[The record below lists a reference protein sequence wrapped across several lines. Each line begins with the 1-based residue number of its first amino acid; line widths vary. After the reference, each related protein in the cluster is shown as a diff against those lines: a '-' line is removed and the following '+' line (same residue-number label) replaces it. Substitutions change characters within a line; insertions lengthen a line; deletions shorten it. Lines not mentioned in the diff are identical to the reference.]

1 MTALVSFERVFE
13 VLDLKPLVADRPG
26 ARELPPGP
34 LGVELDDVTFRYPGA
49 DEVSLASLEQVAVP
63 DRAAGSE
70 VLHGVS
76 LRVEPGQLLALVG
89 PSGAGKTTIT
99 ALVARLYDVS
109 GGAVRVGGVDV
120 RDLTQESLHSRV
132 GVVTQE
138 AHLFHDTVRSNLAYA
153 KPDATEAEMVRALRD
168 AQIWDLVAGLPEG
181 LDTVVGDRGHRLS
194 GGEKQRIALARLL
207 LKAPG
212 VVVLDEATAHLD
224 SESELAVQKSPGR
237 RPRGPDRHR
246 DRPPAVDRASGRR
259 HRRRRGRAR
268 RGAGPARRAAGARW
282 AVRRPVPHPVRRH
295 VRADQRP
302 RRGPDPAPVA

>member
-1 MTALVSFERVFE
+1 VSFSRTFE
-13 VLDLKPLVADRPG
+13 LLDLKPLIEERPG
-26 ARELPPGP
+26 AVP
-34 LGVELDDVTFRYPGA
+34 LANGGAPEIEFANVTFRYPTA

-63 DRAAGSE
+63 DRAAGDE

-99 ALVARLYDVS
+99 SLVARFYDVT
-109 GGAVRVGGVDV
+109 GGSVQVGGVDV
-120 RDLTQESLHSRV
+120 RDLTQDSLHTRV

-138 AHLFHDTVRSNLAYA
+138 AHLFHDTVRANLAYA
-153 KPDATEAEMVRALRD
+153 KPDATETQMVRALRD
-168 AQIWDLVAGLPEG
+168 AQIWDLVSSLPEG

-224 SESELAVQKSPGR
+224 SESELAVQRALDGALEGR
-237 RPRGPDRHR
+237 TAIVIAHR
-246 DRPPAVDRASGRR
+246 LSTI
-259 HRRRRGRAR
+259 
-268 RGAGPARRAAGARW
+268 RAADVIAVIEDGRVVEQGRHAELLARGGLY
-282 AVRRPVPHPVRRH
+282 
-295 VRADQRP
+295 ADLYHTQFA
-302 RRGPDPAPVA
+302 DADAEAATPA